1 MAPNGRWTIS
11 KSLTKYHPRV
21 GYTYMPSVKIRVQ
34 GANGGYLVRTNA
46 AGFRSDRE
54 FVDKRPPGVFRALLF
69 GDSQSSGDG
78 MPNALRY
85 SDLLEAALPG
95 LEINNYALS
104 GTATDQQYLAY
115 QEHASTDHDLLVIG
129 LYVENIRRITRRVI
143 KARDA
148 AGDAFFRAKPYYEL
162 DGEELRLHNVP
173 VPKLL
178 WTEETLPKGLLP
190 HVYSYDEANFFFRNQ
205 SKHHGTIMQ
214 VLAPL
219 RPVRRLAKQVVT
231 QFKKFQPVPDYNT
244 PDTPGWLLMRAILKN
259 WIASSKA
266 PVLLVPLPHDSSLT
280 GLSDP
285 RGYQARFRELSA
297 ETGCQLYDPLP
308 GLLKLAAHDRH
319 TLWSDVYGHF
329 SVRGQA
335 SIAELLGPVVQGLMA
350 KGTQTAA

>member
-162 DGEELRLHNVP
+162 DGEELRLHWSCP
-173 VPKLL
+173 RI
-178 WTEETLPKGLLP
+178 TGHGLF
-190 HVYSYDEANFFFRNQ
+190 A
-205 SKHHGTIMQ
+205 M
-214 VLAPL
+214 
-219 RPVRRLAKQVVT
+219 
-231 QFKKFQPVPDYNT
+231 
-244 PDTPGWLLMRAILKN
+244 
-259 WIASSKA
+259 
-266 PVLLVPLPHDSSLT
+266 
-280 GLSDP
+280 
-285 RGYQARFRELSA
+285 
-297 ETGCQLYDPLP
+297 
-308 GLLKLAAHDRH
+308 
-319 TLWSDVYGHF
+319 
-329 SVRGQA
+329 
-335 SIAELLGPVVQGLMA
+335 
-350 KGTQTAA
+350 